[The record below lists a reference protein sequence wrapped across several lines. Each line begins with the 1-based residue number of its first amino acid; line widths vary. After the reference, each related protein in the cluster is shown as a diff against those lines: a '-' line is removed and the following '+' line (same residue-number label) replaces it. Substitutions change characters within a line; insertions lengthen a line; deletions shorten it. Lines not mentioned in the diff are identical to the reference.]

1 MPIKELRGKVAV
13 ITGAASGL
21 GLAMAERFGA
31 EGMRLLLAD
40 IDDERLH
47 AAGQRLDAAGVEVQ
61 TLRTD
66 VSKESQIAA
75 LADFAYDRFGAVHL
89 LCNNA
94 GVAVVGTS
102 WERSTADWAWAIGVN
117 LWSVVHGVRS
127 FVPRMLEQSVEGHIV
142 NTASIAGL
150 LCPPLSGPYVATK
163 HAVVG
168 LSECLFHDLRLR
180 AAKVSVS
187 VVCPGF
193 VKTGIAQSERAR
205 PSDLKDPVPPDD
217 AFARE
222 IEDFYMNAVEHGTE
236 PSVVVQA
243 VLEAVQEDKF
253 YVLTHG
259 DMDRALE
266 KRFEKIL
273 QRQNPTTRAL
283 AEMA

>member
-21 GLAMAERFGA
+21 GLAMAERFGT

-40 IDDERLH
+40 IDDERLN
-47 AAGQRLDAAGVEVQ
+47 AVGQRLDATGVEVQ

-75 LADFAYDRFGAVHL
+75 LADLAYERFGEVHL

-94 GVAVVGTS
+94 GVAVVGTV
-102 WERSTADWAWAIGVN
+102 WERSLADWAWAIGVN
-117 LWSVVHGVRS
+117 LWSVVHGVRA
-127 FVPRMLEQSVEGHIV
+127 FVPRMLEQGVEGHIV

-180 AAKVSVS
+180 RSKLSVS
-187 VVCPGF
+187 VLCPGF
-193 VKTGIAQSERAR
+193 VKTGIGQSDRAR
-205 PSDLKDPVPPDD
+205 PGDLKDPVPTDD
-217 AFARE
+217 ALARE
-222 IEDFYMNAVEHGTE
+222 VKDFYENAVEHGADPAE
-236 PSVVVQA
+236 IVQA
-243 VLEAVQEDKF
+243 VVEAVVEDRF
-253 YVLTHG
+253 YVLTHAEL
-259 DMDRALE
+259 DRALK
-266 KRFEKIL
+266 KRFDGIL
-273 QRQNPTTRAL
+273 DRKNPATRAL

>member
-127 FVPRMLEQSVEGHIV
+127 FVPRMLDQGVEGHIV
-142 NTASIAGL
+142 NTASMAGL
-150 LCPPLSGPYVATK
+150 VAPPFMGPYNASKFAVVAITESLRAELEMSGSPVGTSVLCPGWVNTRIHESDRNRPDALRNPVEREMTPENEGIRTMMQTMIATGMHPDEVAGR
-163 HAVVG
+163 VVDAIRTN
-168 LSECLFHDLRLR
+168 DL
-180 AAKVSVS
+180 
-187 VVCPGF
+187 
-193 VKTGIAQSERAR
+193 
-205 PSDLKDPVPPDD
+205 
-217 AFARE
+217 
-222 IEDFYMNAVEHGTE
+222 
-236 PSVVVQA
+236 
-243 VLEAVQEDKF
+243 
-253 YVLTHG
+253 YVLTH
-259 DMDRALE
+259 
-266 KRFEKIL
+266 
-273 QRQNPTTRAL
+273 P
-283 AEMA
+283 EMAEGIRGRMQRILDHLPGA